1 MTFSMPSEVWLPPE
15 LDKKAK
21 NLHARMAVYFDANIY
36 KPAEERNDTLLF
48 QYLYHIIYM
57 LACTKKYFNS
67 FVEYDQFAMFMATR
81 LYMRYINPKHTEKC
95 GKIKSVLNYC
105 KALIGHNKVDFQRET
120 FMEIFGAR
128 LDGQDDGSGE
138 LYRADMED
146 ALQSAHVNSHGI
158 DEEVLDAILE
168 LPKDVRKSVAETPY
182 REGDPI
188 RHRLEVSTLISVLNS
203 VTLSNRSEAKL
214 RAAAGTSGETALKE
228 SLYEA
233 ERADCVV
240 LWRLGEEYHNMV
252 ALLVAKARRMASD
265 SIGRIRGSMELNSED
280 LNAVI
285 LSAYGNVLRDNNEDF

>member
-67 FVEYDQFAMFMATR
+67 FAEYDQFAMFMATR

-138 LYRADMED
+138 LYRADMEG

-168 LPKDVRKSVAETPY
+168 VPKDVRKVVAETPY
-182 REGDPI
+182 RESDPI
-188 RHRLEVSTLISVLNS
+188 RHRLEMSTLISVLNS
-203 VTLSNRSEAKL
+203 VTLSNRSEARL

-233 ERADCVV
+233 ERNDCVV
-240 LWRLGEEYHNMV
+240 LWRLGDEYHNLV
-252 ALLVAKARRMASD
+252 SLLVAKARRRTSD
-265 SIGRIRGSMELNSED
+265 RIGRIRGSMELSSED